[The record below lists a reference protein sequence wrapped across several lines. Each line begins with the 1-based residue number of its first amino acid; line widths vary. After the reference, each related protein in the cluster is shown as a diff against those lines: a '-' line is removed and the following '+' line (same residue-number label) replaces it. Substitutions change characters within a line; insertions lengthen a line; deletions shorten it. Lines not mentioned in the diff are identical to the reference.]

1 MLLLEIIGLVL
12 LYTIWQIE
20 KDDPKNLGTANVL
33 NRMMIAGL
41 FVLGFFFVVVDVLE
55 FLLDIT
61 G

>member
-1 MLLLEIIGLVL
+1 MLLLEIVGLVL

-33 NRMMIAGL
+33 IRMMIAGL